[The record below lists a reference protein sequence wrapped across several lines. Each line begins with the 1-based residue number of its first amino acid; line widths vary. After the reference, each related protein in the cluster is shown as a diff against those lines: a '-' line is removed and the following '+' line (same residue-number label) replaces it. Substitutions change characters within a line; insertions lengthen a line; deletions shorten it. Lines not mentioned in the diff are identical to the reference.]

1 MQLSYK
7 FQLTSTTFLIPCKM
21 HFHPTDYIKMF
32 AHTQQKFKKTKSNY
46 FNHQSIWH
54 NDFSKVALN
63 EYLQNEQIVN
73 DR

>member
-1 MQLSYK
+1 
-7 FQLTSTTFLIPCKM
+7 M